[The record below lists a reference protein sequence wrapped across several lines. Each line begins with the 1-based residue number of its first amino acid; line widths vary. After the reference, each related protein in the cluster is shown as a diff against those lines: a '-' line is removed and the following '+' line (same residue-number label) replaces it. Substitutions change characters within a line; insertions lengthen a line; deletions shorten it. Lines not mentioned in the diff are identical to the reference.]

1 MFFIFNNKEEYIL
14 YMTYQSAHTINY
26 SELWLSFINGNDE
39 SFSLIY
45 KLSYKSLYSY
55 GLSFKI
61 PEEQVRD
68 IMQDLFVKLYT
79 KPELVKDVKTLKPFL
94 FAAIKNACLNIL
106 KTGQKNI
113 NLDTIDNFEI
123 RYSIK
128 EDQISNKEEE
138 EHIKS
143 VVEKI
148 LSQLTPR
155 QKEIIYLRFLHQ
167 MEYAEIAQIMNLSEQ
182 SARNLIHRAMEKI
195 RKENEGQDFL
205 TFMLFLLI
213 FYKL

>member
-1 MFFIFNNKEEYIL
+1 
-14 YMTYQSAHTINY
+14 MTHSSTHTVNY

-39 SFSLIY
+39 SFSQIY

-61 PEEQVRD
+61 SEEQVRD
-68 IMQDLFVKLYT
+68 IMQDLFVKLYAN
-79 KPELVKDVKTLKPFL
+79 PGLIRDVNTIKAFL
-94 FAAIKNACLNIL
+94 FAAVKNACLNVL
-106 KTGQKNI
+106 KFGQKNI

-123 RYSIK
+123 RYSVK
-128 EDQISNKEEE
+128 EDLISSKEEE

-148 LSQLTPR
+148 LGQLTPR

-167 MEYAEIAQIMNLSEQ
+167 MEYEEIAHIMNLSEQ

-195 RKENEGQDFL
+195 RKENKKEDFL
-205 TFMLFLLI
+205 IFILFIFILL
-213 FYKL
+213 K